1 LSRHVLAELDK
12 LELPRLQTVMSEAV
26 AYGEIGFSGAV
37 PKEGTAV
44 EEIAALVAELRA
56 AGGLP

>member
-1 LSRHVLAELDK
+1 MLAELDK